1 MKVVMYFS
9 SSMLNK
15 SLRLLGPRSCTYFT
29 NRNLDWISQVNNVF
43 FTYLC
48 IPLCVLKHNNAYL
61 HWTIGYTA
69 QIGGKHISI
78 TFAWFHLDL
87 VLPVT
92 NLWPYA
98 FWKSV
103 NFILITELWFFFLF
117 CCLYDMLLIYTVDL
131 NRCISI
137 ILEFCC
143 CNLEK
148 FSVHLALLRK
158 NSKYL
163 IYFFF
168 SNLQTWK

>member
-103 NFILITELWFFFLF
+103 NFILITELWFFFVLLF
-117 CCLYDMLLIYTVDL
+117 IWYVINLHSWPKQVHQHNIRILLLQSREIF
-131 NRCISI
+131 CSFSI
-137 ILEFCC
+137 
-143 CNLEK
+143 
-148 FSVHLALLRK
+148 A
-158 NSKYL
+158 SK
-163 IYFFF
+163 
-168 SNLQTWK
+168 K